1 MTTFFTADQHFN
13 HSAIIEYVE
22 RPFKSV
28 EEMNDGLIERW
39 NSVVRRGDTVY
50 ALGDFALCGP
60 TKAIGFLRALNGFI
74 RLVPGGHDKGWLTS
88 RVRVECEGL
97 LVVEAPLISKR
108 FGAVHVTLCHYP
120 LLSWEKSH
128 YGALHFH
135 GHTHGTIGVSS
146 NSADRLFPPGQG
158 PGYRIDVGVDCWDFK
173 PVALDQ
179 LLDRCF

>member
-1 MTTFFTADQHFN
+1 MATFFTADQHFN
-13 HSAIIEYVE
+13 HKTIIEYVE
-22 RPFKSV
+22 RPFGSV

-50 ALGDFALCGP
+50 VLGDFALCGP

-74 RLVPGGHDKGWLTS
+74 RLVPGGHDKGWLTN

-108 FGAVHVTLCHYP
+108 LGAVYVTLCHYP
-120 LLSWEKSH
+120 LLSWERSH

-135 GHTHGTIGVSS
+135 GHTHGTIGASAR
-146 NSADRLFPPGQG
+146 SADKLFPPGQG
-158 PGYRIDVGVDCWDFK
+158 PGCRVDVGVDCWDFK

-179 LLDRCF
+179 LFDKCF